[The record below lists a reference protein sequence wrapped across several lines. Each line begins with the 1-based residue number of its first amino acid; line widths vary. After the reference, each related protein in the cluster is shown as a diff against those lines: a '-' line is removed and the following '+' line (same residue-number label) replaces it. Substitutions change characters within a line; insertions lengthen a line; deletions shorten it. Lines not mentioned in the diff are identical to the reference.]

1 MEAEAQCAM
10 LDVLGLTQ
18 GSITDDSDIFLF
30 GGRRVY
36 KNIFNQN
43 KHVEMFESDA
53 VQRNLGKF
61 GHVFFCVLLYFLQLR
76 SFGNIPRARRSRATN
91 SPGGGARG
99 GETWKGCSFYLIGVK
114 KKPAALESLRVF
126 SLERST
132 AEAFAVS
139 FKVLRRKRITGAGAY
154 YCEPATPII
163 NQCNDI
169 FTDQYIFRC
178 FPSK

>member
-61 GHVFFCVLLYFLQLR
+61 GPHSFFSILLYFLQL
-76 SFGNIPRARRSRATN
+76 S
-91 SPGGGARG
+91 
-99 GETWKGCSFYLIGVK
+99 
-114 KKPAALESLRVF
+114 SLR
-126 SLERST
+126 SIS
-132 AEAFAVS
+132 
-139 FKVLRRKRITGAGAY
+139 
-154 YCEPATPII
+154 
-163 NQCNDI
+163 
-169 FTDQYIFRC
+169 
-178 FPSK
+178 

>member
-61 GHVFFCVLLYFLQLR
+61 GHFFFCVLLYFLQLP
-76 SFGNIPRARRSRATN
+76 SFGNIPRARQSRATN
-91 SPGGGARG
+91 SPGGGARRG
-99 GETWKGCSFYLIGVK
+99 GD
-114 KKPAALESLRVF
+114 LEGELV
-126 SLERST
+126 
-132 AEAFAVS
+132 V
-139 FKVLRRKRITGAGAY
+139 AY
-154 YCEPATPII
+154 
-163 NQCNDI
+163 
-169 FTDQYIFRC
+169 RG
-178 FPSK
+178 

>member
-1 MEAEAQCAM
+1 MEAEAQCAL

-61 GHVFFCVLLYFLQLR
+61 GHSFFCILLYFLQLSR
-76 SFGNIPRARRSRATN
+76 FKNIPQARQSRA
-91 SPGGGARG
+91 
-99 GETWKGCSFYLIGVK
+99 KL
-114 KKPAALESLRVF
+114 
-126 SLERST
+126 
-132 AEAFAVS
+132 
-139 FKVLRRKRITGAGAY
+139 
-154 YCEPATPII
+154 
-163 NQCNDI
+163 QCNRPFYSCLLSDLA
-169 FTDQYIFRC
+169 FVWQRG
-178 FPSK
+178 

>member
-1 MEAEAQCAM
+1 MIYSYSAADGSTRISSTRINMWRCSKAM
-10 LDVLGLTQ
+10 RCREILVNLVISSSVFSCIFCSCVVLGT
-18 GSITDDSDIFLF
+18 FLELDEA
-30 GGRRVY
+30 GQQIVPGAGRG
-36 KNIFNQN
+36 
-43 KHVEMFESDA
+43 E
-53 VQRNLGKF
+53 
-61 GHVFFCVLLYFLQLR
+61 
-76 SFGNIPRARRSRATN
+76 
-91 SPGGGARG
+91 

-169 FTDQYIFRC
+169 FTDQYIFRY